1 MTVFYL
7 AEAQADLAALQDYML
22 ARWNE
27 ALDEIYNHMDA
38 VAQGKHHGVPVVQLL
53 ELGIEGYLMTLTSHH
68 RIVYRRIA
76 GDTYIYIIAGQRQDF
91 LQVLER
97 RLMQWL

>member
-76 GDTYIYIIAGQRQDF
+76 GDIYIYIIAGQHQDF